1 MKQDERPW
9 QLKSDFCRTI
19 GRTPRT
25 VDTWVQRGVV
35 ERRQDGN
42 RAYFR
47 MHSSPQLTA
56 ALGSPAAESS
66 PAAVSSG
73 EQRLLV
79 VLTEMQ
85 AAHADL
91 AAEIAALRAEVRCL
105 RSTPQPGSGELPTA
119 APARTNWLRRLL
131 RLEGR

>member
-1 MKQDERPW
+1 MTEDERPW
-9 QLKSDFCRTI
+9 QLKNDFCRTI

-47 MHSSPQLTA
+47 LRESPQPTA
-56 ALGSPAAESS
+56 AVRSPVAESS

-79 VLTEMQ
+79 ALADLQ
-85 AAHADL
+85 AAHAAL
-91 AAEIAALRAEVRCL
+91 TGEVAALRADVRRL
-105 RSTPQPGSGELPTA
+105 SSTAQPGSGEQSPA

-131 RLEGR
+131 RLEG